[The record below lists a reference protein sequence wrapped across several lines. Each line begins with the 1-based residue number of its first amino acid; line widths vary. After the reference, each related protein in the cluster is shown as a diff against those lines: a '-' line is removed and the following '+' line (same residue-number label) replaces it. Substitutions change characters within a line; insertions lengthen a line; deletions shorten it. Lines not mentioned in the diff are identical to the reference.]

1 MTTKAYVWFWLP
13 GEMEPVVAGHI
24 EARGDLY
31 EFTYGQSYRA
41 RANAIALSP
50 YELELQPGTFQPTG
64 MHLLHSTL
72 RDAAPDAWG
81 RRVLCYKN
89 SVTDLS
95 EIEFLLLSGSD
106 RIGALDFQASPTEYV
121 PRNET
126 HPSIEILM
134 QATEW
139 VEKRLPL
146 PEELDYALLHGT
158 SVGGARPKALI
169 ENNGQQYIA
178 KFSSLTD
185 SYDVVK
191 AEYIAMRLARLCG
204 IDVPDVQLESAMGKD
219 VLLVQRFDRNYT
231 EKGTLRRHMLSG
243 LSILRLNEME
253 ARYASYIDFA
263 DQVRKWFDKPEATL
277 HELFRR
283 MVFNV
288 LIGNTDDH
296 ARNHAAFWDGKSLS
310 LSPAYDICP
319 QARAGGEATQ
329 AMDIGREGKLS
340 TLTNVLSSCDAFQLT
355 HDGAKS
361 IIEEMIEVIESQW
374 QSICDA
380 ADLGQAERGRIWGSA
395 VFNPFA
401 FQNWRDK

>member
-13 GEMEPVVAGHI
+13 GETEPVVAGHI
-24 EARGDLY
+24 EARGKLY

-41 RANAIALSP
+41 RDNAIALSP
-50 YELELQPGTFQPTG
+50 YELELQAGTFQPTG

-81 RRVLCYKN
+81 RRVLCFKN
-89 SVTDLS
+89 SANELS
-95 EIEFLLLSGSD
+95 EIKYLLLSGSD

-134 QATEW
+134 QAAER

-158 SVGGARPKALI
+158 SVGGARPKALL
-169 ENNGQQYIA
+169 EDKGQQYIA
-178 KFSSLTD
+178 KFSSMSD

-191 AEYIAMRLARLCG
+191 AEYVAMRLARLCG
-204 IDVPDVQLESAMGKD
+204 IDVPDVRLESAMGKD
-219 VLLVQRFDRNYT
+219 VLLVRRFDRNYT
-231 EKGTLRRHMLSG
+231 DKGNLRLHMLSG
-243 LSILRLNEME
+243 LSILRLHEME
-253 ARYASYIDFA
+253 ARYASYIDLT

-288 LIGNTDDH
+288 LVGNTDDH

-310 LSPAYDICP
+310 LSPAYDLCP
-319 QARAGGEATQ
+319 QARAGREATQ
-329 AMDIGREGKLS
+329 AMDIGQEGKLS
-340 TLTNVLSSCDAFQLT
+340 TLTNALSNCNAFQLT
-355 HDGAKS
+355 RDSAKL
-361 IIEEMIEVIESQW
+361 IIEEMIGEIESQW
-374 QSICDA
+374 QSICDEA
-380 ADLGQAERGRIWGSA
+380 SLGQAERDRIWGSA

-401 FQNWRDK
+401 FENWKDK